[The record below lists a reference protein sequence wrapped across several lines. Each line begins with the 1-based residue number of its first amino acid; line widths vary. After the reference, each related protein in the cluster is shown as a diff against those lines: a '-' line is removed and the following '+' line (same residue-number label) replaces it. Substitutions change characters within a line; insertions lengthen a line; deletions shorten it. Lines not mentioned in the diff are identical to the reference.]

1 MRAYYVNT
9 YATTRNYGGP
19 EEGGWF
25 YEGGQPVG
33 TVAFST
39 EREAR
44 AHAQTIATRP
54 ARLFSN
60 RSEAGVRVRVEGSP
74 AAAYPVGPVRWDE

>member
-44 AHAQTIATRP
+44 AHAQTI
-54 ARLFSN
+54 
-60 RSEAGVRVRVEGSP
+60 VRVEGSP